1 MVLPRNHP
9 TSGDGHEASSSRR
22 ENKKFQRHTF
32 EQIQRLEEF
41 FRNCTHPDDDQREQ
55 LCRELGL
62 DANQITFWFQ
72 NKRTQNKIQN
82 ERAENIALH
91 QLNES
96 IRRENCLMRETLK
109 IVVCPTCGGASI
121 PEEERQLNIQRL
133 RQENVYL
140 KQEHDK
146 VASSLLSKYKG
157 KPLSHIKSLAPVV
170 GSSQNLSPG
179 CSLNHVIVR
188 SPPLRLNLTNTAIA
202 YQLNENVQM
211 EKALMKDIAASAMEE
226 LIKLFQI
233 DKPVWMKSPTD
244 GRYLLN
250 RDNYDKMFPKANHFR
265 NSCARVESS
274 KDSGVVHISAAY
286 LVDMFLDFNK
296 WEDVFPT
303 IITKARTIEVL
314 ESGMIGNRSGCLQL
328 MYEEMHILSPL
339 VLPRD
344 FYFLRHCQQIELG
357 TWVITDVSYNF
368 AKGSFARQPRSWR
381 LPSGCMIEDMHNGY
395 SKITWIEHMAVNDK
409 TQTHWLYRDLIC
421 RSVAYGAE
429 RWIVTLQKMC
439 ERFHCLMNGCVFGG
453 VVTLPEGKR
462 SLMKLSQRMVKNFC
476 GMLSMAGNLD
486 PPQLSEVDNTG
497 IQVSVHTSTEI
508 GQPHGTIVSV
518 ATSFWLPLSTQMIFN
533 FFKDEKTRVQWDV
546 LSNGNPVHEIAYIST
561 GTHPENRI
569 SIIRPFTPTE
579 DNMLILQECYI
590 DPLGSFIIYA
600 PVDMQIL
607 NVAVSGEDSSNM
619 SILPSGFMISSDGR
633 PEMGGACG
641 SLLTVAFHILVSS
654 PTTSKQMNKELVA
667 TVNTLISSNVEKIKV
682 ALNCSGLD

>member
-1 MVLPRNHP
+1 MELPRNHP

-22 ENKKFQRHTF
+22 ENKKFFGCR
-32 EQIQRLEEF
+32 F

-133 RQENVYL
+133 RQENAYL

-170 GSSQNLSPG
+170 GS
-179 CSLNHVIVR
+179 

-265 NSCARVESS
+265 NSCACVESS

-296 WEDVFPT
+296 WEDLFPT

-395 SKITWIEHMAVNDK
+395 SKITWIEHMVVDDK

-486 PPQLSEVDNTG
+486 LPQLSEVDNTG

-518 ATSFWLPLSTQMIFN
+518 ATSLWLPLSTQMIFN

-569 SIIRPFTPTE
+569 SIIRIPFY
-579 DNMLILQECYI
+579 YI

-607 NVAVSGEDSSNM
+607 NVAVSAEDSSNM

-633 PEMGGACG
+633 PEMGGARG

-654 PTTSKQMNKELVA
+654 PTTSKQMNRELVA